1 MPGARELFEEL
12 GRHHWCFERPQRLS
26 RIVRYCVSIRRW
38 IFAQGHRRFKDLRK
52 NCFPPW
58 DSDAFKHQG
67 KVTHVLIRFI
77 SIVTF
82 LLYNFSRIA
91 FNLDSVTPPKKRGLR
106 FQTATMGIHLT
117 IPTCF
122 MTGKRIP
129 LTQKPV
135 SFAMELSSCSRY
147 WQEYWNKCDH
157 TSPPSSLTN
166 GSIDCGKA
174 NIS

>member
-1 MPGARELFEEL
+1 MPIAWKLFEEL
-12 GRHHWCFERPQRLS
+12 GRHHWCFERPQMLS

-38 IFAQGHRRFKDLRK
+38 IFDQGHCRFKNLCK

-67 KVTHVLIRFI
+67 KVTQILVRFVSFAI
-77 SIVTF
+77 I
-82 LLYNFSRIA
+82 LLFDFSRIA
-91 FNLDSVTPPKKRGLR
+91 FNLDLVTPPKKRGLR
-106 FQTATMGIHLT
+106 FQTATTGINLT
-117 IPTCF
+117 LLTCLL
-122 MTGKRIP
+122 TRKRIL
-129 LTQKPV
+129 LTPKPA

-166 GSIDCGKA
+166 GSIECGKA
-174 NIS
+174 NIL